1 MVLGMPGLEPGCLAA
16 HDPKSGV
23 ECSWPIQR
31 QGLRM
36 KIAVCIKQI
45 PIIARVKFDH
55 ETRTIV
61 REGVPLEVNSY
72 DLLAVSAALKLVEE
86 HGGDVTVLTMGPPQ
100 AKDALVQCLAMGAD
114 HAILLTDR
122 AFAGADTLATARAIS
137 MALARES
144 YDLIMCGKHSLDAE
158 TGQVGPEVA
167 ELLGIPQ
174 ITSVRG
180 LQFDSL
186 RNVLIAQR
194 ETEEGLETV
203 EAPLPLVLACGD
215 GVAEEAFP
223 SAEALAAAEDMT
235 IEEVVAADLSSDPS
249 IFGSAGSPTW
259 VEKVEAFES
268 KREPQV
274 FEEEDVRVAVKKVV
288 EALEKRGLFTGWG
301 QDASADGKVEKHS
314 PRNPHGAIWVVA
326 ETDPQGNLRPVTFEL
341 LGAAEKL
348 ANTSGR
354 AVAAVIMGH
363 GVELHTAELAAHGAD
378 IVFIA
383 DHPVLANYST
393 APYTQVLADAIQAQN
408 PFAVLLP
415 ATVNGRDLAARLA
428 ARLGLG
434 LTGDCIDLGINDLGQ
449 LVQYKP
455 AFGGNIVSPILSKT
469 TPQMATVRPGML
481 VRAKRSDSLTAVVE
495 QMAVSDKALVNPI
508 TAVSSEEEGTGE
520 GAKLYDA
527 EVVVGIGMGVGDP
540 DSYPAVFEL
549 ANVLNATVGATRE
562 VTDRGWLSK
571 QQQIGITGKAIS
583 PKLYIALGVSGNLNH
598 MVGVLRAGVV
608 VAVNTRA
615 RAFVFRASDYGIV
628 GDCAEVVP
636 MLTEALKEAK
646 ARTAA

>member
-1 MVLGMPGLEPGCLAA
+1 
-16 HDPKSGV
+16 
-23 ECSWPIQR
+23 
-31 QGLRM
+31 M

-100 AKDALVQCLAMGAD
+100 AKAALVQCLAMGAD
-114 HAILLTDR
+114 HAIHLTDR
-122 AFAGADTLATARAIS
+122 AFAGADTLATARALS
-137 MALARES
+137 MALAREP

-174 ITSVRG
+174 VTSVRS
-180 LQFDSL
+180 LQL
-186 RNVLIAQR
+186 NAERNVLVAQR

-203 EAPLPLVLACGD
+203 EASLPLLVACGD
-215 GVAEEAFP
+215 GVAEEVFP
-223 SAEALAAAEDMT
+223 SLEALEAAATMP
-235 IEEVVAADLSSDPS
+235 IEEVTAADLSSEPNV
-249 IFGSAGSPTW
+249 FGAAGSPTW
-259 VEKVEAFES
+259 VEAVEAFES

-274 FEEEDVRVAVKKVV
+274 FEEEAVREAVRKVV
-288 EALEKRGLFTGWG
+288 AALEERGLFTGWG
-301 QDASADGKVEKHS
+301 ESEFANTKDGAHS
-314 PRNPHGAIWVVA
+314 PKDPNGAIWVVA
-326 ETDPQGNLRPVTFEL
+326 ETDPQGVLRPVTFEL
-341 LGAAEKL
+341 LGAADRL

-354 AVAAVIMGH
+354 AVAAVVIGH
-363 GVELHTAELAAHGAD
+363 GADAYTAELAAHGAD
-378 IVFIA
+378 IVYTA
-383 DHPVLANYST
+383 DHPALASYAT
-393 APYTQVLADAIQAQN
+393 APYTHVLAGAIKAHN

-415 ATVNGRDLAARLA
+415 ATVNGRDLASRLA
-428 ARLGLG
+428 ARLSLG
-434 LTGDCIDLGINDLGQ
+434 LTGDCIDLSINDLGQ

-455 AFGGNIVSPILSKT
+455 AFGGNIVSPIISKT

-481 VRAKRSDSLTAVVE
+481 ARGVRDDSRTAVVE
-495 QMAVSDKALVNPI
+495 QMVVSDEALQNSVTVI
-508 TAVSSEEEGTGE
+508 SSEQEGSGE
-520 GAKLYDA
+520 GARLYEAD
-527 EVVVGIGMGVGDP
+527 VVVGIGMGVGEP
-540 DSYPAVFEL
+540 ENYPAVYEL
-549 ANVLNATVGATRE
+549 AETLGAAVAATRE
-562 VTDRGWLSK
+562 VTDRGWIPK
-571 QQQIGITGKAIS
+571 QQQVGITGKAIS

-615 RAFVFRASDYGIV
+615 RAFVFRSVDYGIV

-636 MLTEALKEAK
+636 MLTEALCEAK
-646 ARTAA
+646 ARAGA